1 MDIDLV
7 ADFYRKNWDMVRKT
21 MKLKIEAPEDSSVLT
36 KERFLAFMQASSD
49 IIFLMS
55 PDWMTMTKLYGKGII
70 ADTEEPDM
78 KWQGKYIPPS
88 NWLFFNSMINDCIRE
103 KKALHLEHRVL
114 RSNGSTGWA
123 DTKVVPLLNAKG
135 GIKEWIGAS
144 IDITARKQ
152 IEEALQ
158 KSEAALRGK
167 DREKNKYISMLSH
180 EFRNPLA
187 VIAATI
193 SLLQM
198 SDNKDETAKL
208 TDTLKRQSDQLC
220 KLVDNLL
227 DLTHIN
233 EDLLLLKKDDILLND
248 LAVNTASDLRKK
260 FDVKGIHFIMDIDN
274 KPLLLHADPVRITQI
289 IGNLLHNAIKF
300 TPKDGTVLLSL
311 KQEEDEAVLRIK
323 DNGMGIRRDLLPT
336 LFTPFTQADNS
347 LDRQNNDGL
356 GLGLSIVKRIVTMHG
371 GTVAAESEGLH
382 KGSLFTIRLPLII
395 RDDAPADNSTAEP
408 APKTFNILVI
418 EDNKDLAE
426 IFCSFLN
433 KLGHKVW
440 GAHEGRSGVKIAR
453 EIRPDIIF
461 CDIGLPGMNG
471 YEVASTIKA
480 DVSLKKTLL
489 VSFSGYTD
497 EASLQRARESG
508 FARHIAK
515 PVRMDV
521 LRQFLDECI

>member
-1 MDIDLV
+1 M
-7 ADFYRKNWDMVRKT
+7 
-21 MKLKIEAPEDSSVLT
+21 
-36 KERFLAFMQASSD
+36 
-49 IIFLMS
+49 
-55 PDWMTMTKLYGKGII
+55 
-70 ADTEEPDM
+70 
-78 KWQGKYIPPS
+78 
-88 NWLFFNSMINDCIRE
+88 
-103 KKALHLEHRVL
+103 
-114 RSNGSTGWA
+114 
-123 DTKVVPLLNAKG
+123 
-135 GIKEWIGAS
+135 
-144 IDITARKQ
+144 
-152 IEEALQ
+152 
-158 KSEAALRGK
+158 
-167 DREKNKYISMLSH
+167 
-180 EFRNPLA
+180 
-187 VIAATI
+187 
-193 SLLQM
+193 
-198 SDNKDETAKL
+198 
-208 TDTLKRQSDQLC
+208 
-220 KLVDNLL
+220 
-227 DLTHIN
+227 
-233 EDLLLLKKDDILLND
+233 
-248 LAVNTASDLRKK
+248 
-260 FDVKGIHFIMDIDN
+260 
-274 KPLLLHADPVRITQI
+274 
-289 IGNLLHNAIKF
+289 
-300 TPKDGTVLLSL
+300 LLSL

>member
-1 MDIDLV
+1 
-7 ADFYRKNWDMVRKT
+7 MVSKT
-21 MKLKIEAPEDSSVLT
+21 IKLKIENLADNSVLT

-55 PDWMTMTKLYGKGII
+55 PDWMTMTKLYGKGILVDI
-70 ADTEEPDM
+70 EEPDM

-103 KKALHLEHRVL
+103 KKTFQLEHRVL
-114 RSNGSTGWA
+114 RNNGSTGWA
-123 DTKVVPLLNAKG
+123 YSKVVPLLDAKG
-135 GIKEWIGAS
+135 RIKEWIGAS
-144 IDITARKQ
+144 SDITARKQ
-152 IEEALQ
+152 IEEALR

-187 VIAATI
+187 VIAATV

-198 SDNKDETAKL
+198 SDNERETAQL

-227 DLTHIN
+227 DLAHIN
-233 EDLLLLKKDDILLND
+233 EDLLLLKKDEIYLND
-248 LAVNTASDLRKK
+248 LAVNTASDLKSK
-260 FDVKGIHFIMDIDN
+260 FDEKEIHFIMDIEN
-274 KPLLLHADPVRITQI
+274 NPLLLHADPVRITQI

-300 TPKDGTVLLSL
+300 TPKDGTVLFSL

-323 DNGMGIRRDLLPT
+323 DNGMGIRRDLLPS

-395 RDDAPADNSTAEP
+395 RNIASPDNSAADP
-408 APKTFNILVI
+408 APKAFRILVI

-433 KLGHKVW
+433 KLGYKVW
-440 GAHEGRSGVKIAR
+440 AAHEGRSGVKIAKD
-453 EIRPDIIF
+453 ICPDIIF

-480 DVSLKKTLL
+480 DVSLQKTLL

-497 EASLQRARESG
+497 ETSMKRARESG
-508 FARHIAK
+508 FTRHIAK
-515 PVRMDV
+515 PVSMEA
-521 LRQFLDECI
+521 LRQFLDECM